1 MSGMYEVT
9 WPEFSSNRTS
19 YLYEQVKQNNF
30 VDVTIVF
37 DDEEVSA
44 HKVVLASSSSFFQ
57 RVLERSTHPN
67 PMLYLKGVEKRLF
80 SLLLEFIYL
89 GEVSLPD
96 ADFDKFL
103 QMARD
108 LKIKGLLMENPG
120 VEEIDQGSYALED
133 ESVTLK
139 DDSYIDNQE
148 TPKKQEQ
155 RKSIDTPFVALKERS
170 DSKVI
175 KEDKSYSK
183 VMKEDKSYSRVLKEE
198 RSYQSIISEEKID
211 EETGDYDLS
220 DPVSAEIY
228 AKIKRAQGRKVVGG
242 NLISKVKTT
251 DPNDTVSGDFPFEDP
266 TKVKYS
272 FLMTGRARPP
282 GILVT
287 HGGLYKFHKNNINKN
302 ETVHWW
308 ACGEKRASN
317 CQARAKTKIGDDGN
331 HVLISISHPEEH
343 SPFHVVD
350 EAKRV
355 AESLVAQ
362 LTKAAQTDLVSPVG
376 SIKDDILKKD
386 LQLKYKDEPGFVAE
400 VLNAMPIRVTST
412 MTGARAMFLRR
423 LHL

>member
-1 MSGMYEVT
+1 VKIFEIMSGMYEVT

-37 DDEEVSA
+37 DDEEMSA

-80 SLLLEFIYL
+80 SHLLEFIYL

-228 AKIKRAQGRKVVGG
+228 AKVSALLVTTPEGFWVCNECRYGSK
-242 NLISKVKTT
+242 SKVNVMEHAEGHIQGVVHKCKQC
-251 DPNDTVSGDFPFEDP
+251 NKVF
-266 TKVKYS
+266 TKKQT
-272 FLMTGRARPP
+272 LR
-282 GILVT
+282 T
-287 HGGLYKFHKNNINKN
+287 HRNKCS
-302 ETVHWW
+302 
-308 ACGEKRASN
+308 A
-317 CQARAKTKIGDDGN
+317 AKQNK
-331 HVLISISHPEEH
+331 
-343 SPFHVVD
+343 
-350 EAKRV
+350 
-355 AESLVAQ
+355 
-362 LTKAAQTDLVSPVG
+362 
-376 SIKDDILKKD
+376 
-386 LQLKYKDEPGFVAE
+386 
-400 VLNAMPIRVTST
+400 
-412 MTGARAMFLRR
+412 
-423 LHL
+423 